1 MKHTT
6 SEVLGVIQVGPTNDY
21 PLTTIRDQL
30 SHRFPNFSF
39 ESMRPLPEP
48 SEAYDS
54 FRDQYHSTRLLVLL
68 EEHLRTL
75 RVNRLLGVAALDLYV
90 PGMNFVFGEARCPGQ
105 VAVISTRRLKP
116 TPRNQRLFRERV
128 LKEAVH
134 EIGHTMGLK
143 HCPDSACVMHF
154 SEHIGDTDK
163 KSATFCVECQSSLK
177 GRKVE

>member
-1 MKHTT
+1 
-6 SEVLGVIQVGPTNDY
+6 
-21 PLTTIRDQL
+21 
-30 SHRFPNFSF
+30 
-39 ESMRPLPEP
+39 
-48 SEAYDS
+48 
-54 FRDQYHSTRLLVLL
+54 
-68 EEHLRTL
+68 
-75 RVNRLLGVAALDLYV
+75 LLGVAALDLYV

-134 EIGHTMGLK
+134 EIGHTLGLK
-143 HCPDSACVMHF
+143 HCPNSACVMHF
-154 SEHIGDTDK
+154 SEQIGDTDK